1 MRVSTP
7 KKLLLQ
13 IYYGQFYSHLTYGC
27 QLWGQNENRINQT
40 SVLQRKAVRLMTF
53 SHYQAHTN
61 PLFNTL
67 KVLKLTDIVKL
78 NNILFTHN
86 TINNK
91 SPKIFNN
98 LFTFKQSTHQHFSTN
113 NINSAYSIP
122 KRSLDIPTYNTTSG
136 KTSIKYICTIAWNNV
151 LKELSIK
158 HPDKYH
164 SNQNWLKDIK
174 ISTFKNLLRGHFLE
188 HYNED

>member
-1 MRVSTP
+1 MKTAFSSTLVWSRP
-7 KKLLLQ
+7 
-13 IYYGQFYSHLTYGC
+13 
-27 QLWGQNENRINQT
+27 
-40 SVLQRKAVRLMTF
+40 
-53 SHYQAHTN
+53 
-61 PLFNTL
+61 

-98 LFTFKQSTHQHFSTN
+98 FFTLKQSTHQHLTTN
-113 NINSAYSIP
+113 NINSAHSIP
-122 KRSLDIPTYNTTSG
+122 KGSLDIPTYNTTSG